1 MVLLAFIHCV
11 SISSAPLASFSMQ
24 QHPLPFP
31 AEIFGKCGRHKK
43 GACEKRRR
51 QHAKE
56 IKVEETSAYFELF
69 KKRQLKKTACE
80 MTRPR
85 NDTINAVEL
94 IRPWTTLES
103 ANHAYARWSEALF
116 SAKKPIFWLSVIQ
129 SPCKGAK
136 ETSSPTRNFFR
147 RRVDKVLS
155 WTGFAKSMLDGKT
168 LRSRR
173 HSRYRTLTN
182 MNSYRINKNI
192 LCSMTCSGEQQ
203 EEWEISNKYKKYL

>member
-103 ANHAYARWSEALF
+103 ANHAYARWSEAHF
-116 SAKKPIFWLSVIQ
+116 SAKNLSFGCQSFSLRAKAQKKRQVPPEIFLEGGW
-129 SPCKGAK
+129 
-136 ETSSPTRNFFR
+136 TRYYHEQDSR
-147 RRVDKVLS
+147 KVCL
-155 WTGFAKSMLDGKT
+155 TGK
-168 LRSRR
+168 
-173 HSRYRTLTN
+173 H
-182 MNSYRINKNI
+182 
-192 LCSMTCSGEQQ
+192 
-203 EEWEISNKYKKYL
+203 